1 MRKTIPVARSVLGDS
16 NANTIRMR
24 SSYAEALYSDPDA
37 TLDDLRESV
46 ETYEQVAR
54 TARRVFGGAHPITE
68 GVGLELLDARAAL
81 HARETPPPT
90 GFRNSEDAYL
100 DEAEDT

>member
-1 MRKTIPVARSVLGDS
+1 MRGC
-16 NANTIRMR
+16 
-24 SSYAEALYSDPDA
+24 YAKALYLDASA

-68 GVGLELLDARAAL
+68 GVGLELLGARAAL
-81 HARETPPPT
+81 RAREMPPAGELKVP
-90 GFRNSEDAYL
+90 DA
-100 DEAEDT
+100 